1 MWLYF
6 LWRGFHLLVQLR
18 SHAWISCYR
27 LNCVPVMNT
36 WQLAISGNG
45 NNNSFRIKRG
55 GGRGQRIGGFW
66 RSSSLFEILIS
77 KKEMASG
84 NTETESEMA
93 DMAFAKRG
101 CCFWMPC
108 LGSERSARDGSVWW
122 ERVGGPAEKK
132 DGWWSR
138 GLNALKQIREWTEIH
153 AGPRWKTFIRQFGK
167 SRGGGGG
174 RHGKFNYDPLSYAMN
189 FDEGP
194 RQYGHLDE
202 DHGYPDFSYRYA
214 SSPPSVKSSMDLG
227 NDGPSFTW
235 AAHDDRDE
243 RTASGRHLARTSAWT
258 RSIVKCSSW
267 LTFWTVLIAW
277 PISVVF
283 FSSIL

>member
-1 MWLYF
+1 
-6 LWRGFHLLVQLR
+6 
-18 SHAWISCYR
+18 
-27 LNCVPVMNT
+27 
-36 WQLAISGNG
+36 
-45 NNNSFRIKRG
+45 
-55 GGRGQRIGGFW
+55 
-66 RSSSLFEILIS
+66 
-77 KKEMASG
+77 MASG

-214 SSPPSVKSSMDLG
+214 SLPPSVKSSMDLG
-227 NDGPSFTW
+227 NDGPSFT
-235 AAHDDRDE
+235 
-243 RTASGRHLARTSAWT
+243 
-258 RSIVKCSSW
+258 
-267 LTFWTVLIAW
+267 
-277 PISVVF
+277 
-283 FSSIL
+283 